1 MIISID
7 VISGAI
13 TKRELTD
20 EEMAAIANS
29 QPPTPI
35 CPSQEIERLERETM
49 LPRPVRDVLLALM
62 VKEASAVGI
71 DEPALY
77 AANPGYRRV
86 KDLDT
91 QIAALRVKL

>member
-7 VISGAI
+7 VISGSI

-35 CPSQEIERLERETM
+35 SPSQEIERLERETM
-49 LPRPVRDVLLALM
+49 LARPARDVLLALM
-62 VKEASAVGI
+62 VKEASSLGI
-71 DEPALY
+71 DEPTLY

-91 QIAALRVKL
+91 QIAALRAKL